1 MKRLSHRLRRPLI
14 HRNQRRL
21 SAHIPRLHP
30 LLPRAARLVRA
41 AATVFEPLVLASSEI
56 VGYRPFSHRGRTI
69 YYRVDN
75 LNLLSNPATGR
86 APGLLLYFDGDHISR
101 AGSRLLRR
109 TSPLR
114 AELAQVAAE
123 FNMLSVPVLSPGSLR
138 EPRLTDT
145 DSYAPPLTYNW
156 WVRARSNG
164 RMVRALIEEIS
175 LAYGVDMSRVWLA
188 GYSGGAE
195 FLSYELLTHELGEVT
210 GAGASLIAGGGADG
224 IPARVRRRALETPTS
239 HRGFLMSWHVGLRD
253 GHSPSGLRLR
263 ARRLTRRGAP
273 RGGAVWSAQ
282 VAAQE
287 GIAFYEALGARTA
300 LQVIPGRGH
309 TGYPIP
315 ALVAADLSA
324 ATRLGYL

>member
-1 MKRLSHRLRRPLI
+1 MKRLSHRLHRPLI

-30 LLPRAARLVRA
+30 FLPRAARLIRA

-75 LNLLSNPATGR
+75 LNLLSNPAADR

-109 TSPLR
+109 HSSLR
-114 AELAQVAAE
+114 AELARVAE
-123 FNMLSVPVLSPGSLR
+123 DFNMLSVPVLAPGSLGDGTA
-138 EPRLTDT
+138 PSSSSLTI
-145 DSYAPPLTYNW
+145 NW
-156 WVRARSNG
+156 WVRARSHG
-164 RMVRALIEEIS
+164 RAVRALIKELS
-175 LAYGVDMSRVWLA
+175 LAYGLDMSRVWFA

-195 FLSYELLTHELGEVT
+195 FLSYELLTRELGEVT

-224 IPARVRRRALETPTS
+224 IPAKVRQRALETPTS

-253 GHSPSGLRLR
+253 GRSPSGLRLR
-263 ARRLTRRGAP
+263 ARRFSRRGAP

-287 GIAFYEALGARTA
+287 GITFYEALGARTA

>member
-30 LLPRAARLVRA
+30 LLPRAARLIRA

-75 LNLLSNPATGR
+75 LNLLSDPAAGR

-101 AGSRLLRR
+101 PGSRLLRR

-138 EPRLTDT
+138 EPRLADG

-164 RMVRALIEEIS
+164 RMVRALIEEIA
-175 LAYGVDMSRVWLA
+175 LAYGVDTSRIWLA

-195 FLSYELLTHELGEVT
+195 FLSYELLSHDIEW
-210 GAGASLIAGGGADG
+210 IRGGGATFIGGGGTDG
-224 IPARVRRRALETPTS
+224 VPARVRERAALNPSS
-239 HRGFLMSWHVGLRD
+239 HAHLLMSWHVGVLD
-253 GHSPSGLRLR
+253 GRSPS
-263 ARRLTRRGAP
+263 ARRRMATSSEGS
-273 RGGAVWSAQ
+273 WSARIA
-282 VAAQE
+282 VQE
-287 GIAFYEALGARTA
+287 GSAFYEGLGARTL
-300 LQVIPGRGH
+300 LQVTPGRGH
-309 TGYPIP
+309 TGYPI
-315 ALVAADLSA
+315 ASLVGVDLA
-324 ATRLGYL
+324 TATRLGFL